1 MKRRFFLTIFCLI
14 SGISFS
20 QSMKGLS
27 IDLKVIDHTIDSKV
41 ILIIKN
47 ETDKEISI
55 PEIMLRNNYMS
66 YNYFTFRSE
75 MPELSAVSPKYAG
88 DYHIFTEDE
97 LKRVKKIN
105 PNKSIEV
112 EYNIIDFYIFDDEM
126 YSVQKVQYHGPL
138 GTTDARL
145 IYFESNNN
153 MNYFTVSMNI
163 RKEENLLI
171 AKLKYEFKC
180 KDKKY
185 IPKSY
190 FTNTVNLSNEYF
202 KIEINNKSIQ
212 YNGIVGDS
220 FGAKNLIK
228 NLRECNYGD
237 IIETEVILNNFYD
250 IPDEI
255 KSYKI
260 QYSGELG
267 VAECIY
273 PISHK

>member
-1 MKRRFFLTIFCLI
+1 MKIRFFLTIFCLI